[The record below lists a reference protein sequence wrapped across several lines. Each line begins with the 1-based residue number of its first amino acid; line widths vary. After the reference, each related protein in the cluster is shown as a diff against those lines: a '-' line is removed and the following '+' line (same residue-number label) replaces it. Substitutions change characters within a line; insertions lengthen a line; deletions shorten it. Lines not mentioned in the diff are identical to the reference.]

1 MMKVESVRRMVEGPR
16 ELASER
22 PKQVL
27 RANTQSEAE
36 PTFHFA
42 KTSWSVGGH
51 KQILTYL
58 TGQNRPNLEIGG

>member
-1 MMKVESVRRMVEGPR
+1 MMKVESVRRMDEGPR

-36 PTFHFA
+36 PTFPFA
-42 KTSWSVGGH
+42 KTSWSVGG
-51 KQILTYL
+51 T
-58 TGQNRPNLEIGG
+58 